1 MLFGAGADAADGGE
15 GGLLAGLA
23 DADIERAL
31 QVGTA
36 RVDAVADGFVL
47 RCAFAGEHLFVD
59 AACAVGDFAV
69 HRDGVGRQDAD
80 VVARLDGRQRYE
92 ARFAAVVVFV
102 HGVGQEAGEVL
113 LVVAGAAASVRLQ
126 VAADA
131 DEEDEHG
138 DAVVVD
144 FAASD
149 EGVVEAGE
157 PRSGA
162 GEGDGQVHVRLAV
175 AQAEPGVFQVGVA
188 GVEHDRGGAEQA
200 DPAQQLF
207 VFALDA
213 VPGTGVEAGGEHHHL
228 HHAESGDD
236 EAQQVVVAFAP
247 LAVVGFVRG
256 VQVGGVA
263 EAGNGG
269 EDGGERGVAPA
280 DFGEAGAEVDACV
293 VDAVRVLQGTA
304 DEPGAGGAVQA
315 VDVEVDFLFVA
326 VFIGVLG
333 SDFGDVV
340 GLPVGGVVE
349 VGGARRRAVAHLV
362 VLVEVVR
369 ADDLRDGFAGVAA
382 VAVAVRVLDVDAC
395 RDGLLAVVAGAH
407 GLARWMTAGGGG
419 SSALGCGYLPLIFQL
434 RSAGARV
441 RYQVASLRVCCTAA
455 GSG

>member
-1 MLFGAGADAADGGE
+1 M
-15 GGLLAGLA
+15 AGLA
-23 DADIERAL
+23 DADVERAL

-47 RCAFAGEHLFVD
+47 RGAFAGEHLFVD

-92 ARFAAVVVFV
+92 ARFAVAVVFV
-102 HGVGQEAGEVL
+102 HGVGQEAGKVL
-113 LVVAGAAASVRLQ
+113 LVVAGAAAGVRFE

-144 FAASD
+144 FAAAD

-157 PRSGA
+157 PRPGT
-162 GEGDGQVHVRLAV
+162 GKGDGQVHVRLAV

-188 GVEHDRGGAEQA
+188 GVEHDRGGADEA

-207 VFALDA
+207 VFAVDA
-213 VPGTGVEAGGEHHHL
+213 VPGTGVEACRKHHHL

-247 LAVVGFVRG
+247 LVVVVFVRG

-263 EAGNGG
+263 EAGDGG

-280 DFGEAGAEVDACV
+280 DFGEACAEVDARV
-293 VDAVRVLQGTA
+293 ADAVGVLQGAA
-304 DEPGAGGAVQA
+304 DEPGAGSAVQA
-315 VDVEVDFLFVA
+315 FDVKVDFLGVA

-340 GLPVGGVVE
+340 GLPVGGVVG
-349 VGGARRRAVAHLV
+349 VGGARRGAVADLV

-369 ADDLRDGFAGVAA
+369 VDDLRDGLAGVAA
-382 VAVAVRVLDVDAC
+382 VVVAVVVADVDA
-395 RDGLLAVVAGAH
+395 RRNGLLAVVAGAH
-407 GLARWMTAGGGG
+407 GLASGMVAGGG
-419 SSALGCGYLPLIFQL
+419 SPRLGCGYLPLIFQVL
-434 RSAGARV
+434 SAGARL
-441 RYQVASLRVCCTAA
+441 RYQVAVGRVCWTAA